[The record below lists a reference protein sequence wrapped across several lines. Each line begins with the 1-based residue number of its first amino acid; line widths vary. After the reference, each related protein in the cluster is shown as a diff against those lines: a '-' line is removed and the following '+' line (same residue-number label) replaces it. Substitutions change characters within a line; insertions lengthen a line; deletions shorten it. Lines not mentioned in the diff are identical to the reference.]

1 MLRNNG
7 GDDDR
12 EWICHEQDQYQSA
25 SPSKLNLQCA
35 KQPPGSMLCGYF
47 VCQWLRTNGYY
58 YNYPEDVSRSI
69 EPYHMHM
76 FINMNLAN
84 CARFVLCSISHFR
97 LHVKLTKW
105 YSRSSKMIYASSWCG
120 RLLNRGPYSLNVTQ
134 SMPQIPS
141 LCLFTQRTSLP
152 SIF

>member
-1 MLRNNG
+1 MDTSMKVKDKVSLFLCLHNDKIKNLLLPNIGTSNVLRNKC
-7 GDDDR
+7 DYDR

-47 VCQWLRTNGYY
+47 LCQWLRTNGYY
-58 YNYPEDVSRSI
+58 YNYPKDVSRFI

-84 CARFVLCSISHFR
+84 CFPFVLCS
-97 LHVKLTKW
+97 
-105 YSRSSKMIYASSWCG
+105 M
-120 RLLNRGPYSLNVTQ
+120 NRRGQ
-134 SMPQIPS
+134 MK
-141 LCLFTQRTSLP
+141 
-152 SIF
+152 